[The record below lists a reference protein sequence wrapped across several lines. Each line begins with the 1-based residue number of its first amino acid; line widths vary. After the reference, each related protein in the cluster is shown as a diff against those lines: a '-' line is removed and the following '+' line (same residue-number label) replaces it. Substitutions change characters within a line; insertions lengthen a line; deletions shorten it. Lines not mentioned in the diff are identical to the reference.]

1 MCKFGNTLTLTLQT
15 MHTVTS
21 YETYNPHV
29 QRTTLNIQ
37 INHLPFWWQFLQAW
51 LANVVLK
58 ENTKGGHLGFFY

>member
-1 MCKFGNTLTLTLQT
+1 

-37 INHLPFWWQFLQAW
+37 INHLPFWWQYLQAW

-58 ENTKGGHLGFFY
+58 ENTKGGHLGFVY